1 MSTGRRRQAGLDWL
15 VCALAAAA
23 TGLGATDTLA
33 SWLPRAAIPALAV
46 VQGLLLLARRRAP
59 VAALAATTAVA
70 FLLTVGGYPAGGAGV
85 GTFFAAYAVAVYWD
99 SGAAPTEDAEDAEGA
114 ERTGRARFPVAG
126 AAITAA
132 SALALSAANLAPDAR
147 GNGLNSV
154 GLAVVSAWI
163 LGYALRTRRAY
174 IAELVERAAR
184 LEAEEG
190 ERAARAVAEER
201 LRIARELHDVVG
213 HSISLITV
221 QAEAATRSARTNPD
235 AVTPFLATISAT
247 GREALAEMR
256 RVLAVLRPDAE
267 PEMSPQPG
275 LDDLAE
281 LVARFES
288 GGLPVRLDAPPAEL
302 PPGVGLAVYRI
313 VQESLTNV
321 LKHAG
326 PGATAAVTV
335 EPGRGSVRVSV
346 LDDGRGPN
354 GATGLTGSTGST
366 GPTGSAGPTRPASG
380 AAHGIVGMRE
390 RVAIYSGTLR
400 AGPGINGGGF
410 EVEAVIPLPEEDSR

>member
-1 MSTGRRRQAGLDWL
+1 MMDFVTTGTGRQAGMDWL
-15 VCALAAAA
+15 VCVLAAAA

-33 SWLPRAAIPALAV
+33 SWLPHPAIPALAV
-46 VQGLLLLARRRAP
+46 LQGLILLARRRAP
-59 VAALAATTAVA
+59 VLTLAGTTAVA
-70 FLLTVGGYPAGGAGV
+70 LLLTVGGYPAGGAAV
-85 GTFFAAYAVAVYWD
+85 GTFFAAYAVAMYW
-99 SGAAPTEDAEDAEGA
+99 SGGPGRGDVERAEH
-114 ERTGRARFPVAG
+114 TGRARFPVG
-126 AAITAA
+126 SAAMVAA
-132 SALALSAANLAPDAR
+132 AALALSAANLAPDAR

-154 GLAVVSAWI
+154 GLAVLSAWI

-174 IAELVERAAR
+174 VAELVERAAR

-221 QAEAATRSARTNPD
+221 QAEAATRSVRTNPD
-235 AVTPFLATISAT
+235 AVPPFLATISAT

-275 LDDLAE
+275 LDDLGE
-281 LVARFES
+281 LVARFED
-288 GGLPVRLDAPPAEL
+288 GGLRVRLDAPLAELLPEL

-326 PGATAAVTV
+326 PGATAVVAV
-335 EPGRGSVRVSV
+335 EPGAGSVLVSV
-346 LDDGRGPN
+346 LDDGRGPT
-354 GATGLTGSTGST
+354 A
-366 GPTGSAGPTRPASG
+366 PASG

-390 RVAIYSGTLR
+390 RVAVYGGTLR
-400 AGPGINGGGF
+400 VGPGPSPSPSPGTGTGPRRGF
-410 EVEAVIPLPEEDSR
+410 QVRAVIPLPEEESR